1 MFGGI
6 LPYPTP
12 HSFVVFNTC
21 NCMKLKHIIVST
33 FAAFAFNL
41 SICAQTAQSVLNQTS
56 STLRS
61 AGGIEATF
69 EGTQFKGSKET
80 GTATGSIQISGNKF
94 KLSSSSLTSWFDGRT
109 QWTLLAGSDEVN
121 VSNPTAAELQ
131 QINPYTFLN
140 LYKKGYTLT
149 MRDVSYHGA
158 TCHEVRMVAQGRQSN
173 IQQLI
178 AVIDK
183 QTHYPLSI
191 RIKNSKG
198 DWSRIRVSNIRAHQ
212 KWADSNFRFDAKQ
225 HPGIEVIDLR

>member
-6 LPYPTP
+6 LPYPTL

-41 SICAQTAQSVLNQTS
+41 SICAQTAQSVLNKTS